1 MSINPVDTQERQ
13 VLRVLVADDERL
25 PRQQLIDSLMQCEPR
40 LEVVAEVANGQLAFD
55 AILALEPDL
64 AFLDIRM
71 PALSGLEVA
80 MRLRELNGDRLSD
93 LQPLFF

>member
-1 MSINPVDTQERQ
+1 
-13 VLRVLVADDERL
+13 
-25 PRQQLIDSLMQCEPR
+25 MQCEPR
-40 LEVVAEVANGQLAFD
+40 LEVVPEVANGQLAFD
-55 AILALEPDL
+55 AILALEPEL

-93 LQPLFF
+93 LQPLFI

>member
-40 LEVVAEVANGQLAFD
+40 LGSRRSSQWATSL
-55 AILALEPDL
+55 
-64 AFLDIRM
+64 
-71 PALSGLEVA
+71 
-80 MRLRELNGDRLSD
+80 
-93 LQPLFF
+93 